1 MISSLILVAGWL
13 AGCNSADS
21 ASNTS
26 PKLANKQEELKKK
39 KDEVTKLNA
48 EISKLEKEI
57 NAVDTAAA
65 KAEKAKLVSIAPIA
79 KESFTHYI
87 DLQGRVDAE
96 NISYVTP
103 RGQGG
108 QVRAIYVKRGDR
120 VQKGQL
126 LMRLEASL
134 VDQQLQTAKT
144 QLAYAQD
151 LYQRQKNL
159 WDQKI
164 GTEVQLI
171 TAKNNVDQAQRN
183 IATLQEQLSYAN
195 VYAQVS
201 GVADEVNIKV
211 GETFTGAPTNGI
223 KIVNTSVLKVITD
236 VPENY
241 ISKVSKGTPVVITI
255 PDINKTYNT
264 TVKLISQ
271 SIGLTSRGFTAECR
285 LPADA
290 KLKPNQIALVKIQ
303 DYTAPNAITIPVN
316 TIQTDEKGKFV
327 LVASKENDKM
337 IARKKMIT
345 LGELYGDKIE
355 VKEGLQEG
363 DALIT
368 EGFQSVYEGQLITTE
383 AQQAVAAQ

>member
-1 MISSLILVAGWL
+1 MRNILISSLILVAGCI

-21 ASNTS
+21 ASNTKN
-26 PKLANKQEELKKK
+26 PKLANQQEELKKK

-48 EISKLEKEI
+48 EISKLEKQI
-57 NAVDTAAA
+57 SVTDTAAA
-65 KAEKAKLVSIAPIA
+65 KVEKAKLVAITPVT

-87 DLQGRVDAE
+87 DLQGRIDAE

-108 QVRAIYVKRGDR
+108 QVRAIYIKKGDR
-120 VQKGQL
+120 VKQGQL
-126 LMRLEASL
+126 LMKLEASL
-134 VDQQLQTAKT
+134 VDQQLQTART

-159 WDQKI
+159 WDEKI
-164 GTEVQLI
+164 GTEVQLV

-183 IATLQEQLSYAN
+183 ISTLQEQLSYSN

-223 KIVNTSVLKVITD
+223 KIVNTSVLKVVTD

-241 ISKVSKGTPVVITI
+241 ISKVTKGTPVVVNI

-264 TVKLISQ
+264 TVRLISQ
-271 SIGLTSRGFTAECR
+271 SIGLTSRGFSAECR

-290 KLKPNQIALVKIQ
+290 LLKPNQVALIKIQ
-303 DYTAPNAITIPVN
+303 DYKAPNAITIPVN
-316 TIQTDEKGKFV
+316 TIQTEEKGKFV

-337 IARKKMIT
+337 IARKKLVS

-355 VKEGLQEG
+355 VKDGLQEG
-363 DALIT
+363 DVLIT

-383 AQQAVAAQ
+383 AK